1 MLALKESRM
10 YSSKD
15 TRVKRQG
22 TEWDSKDSDM
32 EYKSS
37 INFTVSRKYRNQ
49 KKLFRE
55 VGKILE
61 QVLHSRRYSKSKYI
75 MEDPFTFIKS
85 RGNANETYNEISLHA
100 HPNS

>member
-1 MLALKESRM
+1 MLALKDSRL

-37 INFTVSRKYRNQ
+37 INITVS
-49 KKLFRE
+49 
-55 VGKILE
+55 GK
-61 QVLHSRRYSKSKYI
+61 
-75 MEDPFTFIKS
+75 
-85 RGNANETYNEISLHA
+85 
-100 HPNS
+100 